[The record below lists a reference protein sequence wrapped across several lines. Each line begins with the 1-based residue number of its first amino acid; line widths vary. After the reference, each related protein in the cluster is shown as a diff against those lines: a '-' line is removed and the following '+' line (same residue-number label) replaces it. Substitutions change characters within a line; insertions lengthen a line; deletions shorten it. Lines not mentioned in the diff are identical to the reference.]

1 MEHKLAISP
10 YVYIM
15 LPAALL
21 VLPIPWA
28 LGWCIA
34 VFVHELGHY
43 IALRLCRVPICLIEI
58 TPFGICMHT
67 GQMSGGET
75 LLCALAGP
83 LFGLLLLGL
92 SSYMPY
98 TALCAFLQSL
108 FNLLPIYPMDG
119 GRALRA
125 SLGIFRAGEGVFS
138 AALEE
143 AAAALDSGQI
153 SGILESEEGFSILRR
168 GETDTATLAVA
179 WLDEELLAWAEEA
192 EVLTSADYEEMDVAA
207 RAEALEERDKKQP
220 KV

>member
-58 TPFGICMHT
+58 TPFGIRMHT

-125 SLGIFRAGEGVFS
+125 ILGIFRAGEGVFN
-138 AALEE
+138 AVERIL
-143 AAAALDSGQI
+143 LFFTVWVLTLVIWRLQL
-153 SGILESEEGFSILRR
+153 GILPCACIGGIFSQKFLANHRKNGYNR
-168 GETDTATLAVA
+168 GDN
-179 WLDEELLAWAEEA
+179 DF
-192 EVLTSADYEEMDVAA
+192 
-207 RAEALEERDKKQP
+207 
-220 KV
+220 